1 MKSLFSVAHH
11 FGMKFESINTAVRGT
26 IQVIKYDS
34 TYDFYV
40 LNTERKYHLLFSKL
54 SLEQIIIVLKR
65 INSHNLWLKCVRCH
79 TAKEP
84 ILIPARNLISELN
97 KLFDKPKL
105 RSVYYSFPDKKF
117 SVIDGEL
124 IVGTNILS
132 NDCDYFLEIYHTSLH
147 SYHSFIHNTYHSY
160 IFIITHYIFNSY
172 NMIHDNIYTFIEN
185 DKNTIYR
192 YFQQFLEK
200 HCIEDFPK

>member
-11 FGMKFESINTAVRGT
+11 FGMKFQPINTAVRGT

-40 LNTERKYHLLFSKL
+40 LNTERKYRLLFSKL

-79 TAKEP
+79 TTKEP
-84 ILIPARNLISELN
+84 VLIPARNLISELN

-124 IVGTNILS
+124 IIGANILS

-147 SYHSFIHNTYHSY
+147 SYHLY

-172 NMIHDNIYTFIEN
+172 NIIHDNTYTFIEN
-185 DKNTIYR
+185 DRNTIYR

-200 HCIEDFPK
+200 HCVEDFPK